1 MTASLLQQSFEP
13 STRLFNL
20 TTGPEAVEYGTMLI
34 THSRCSYAVLLHG
47 RQWKARQLC
56 PLVVAFLCTSWI
68 SRHTL
73 SWALSIFSTLFSS
86 GPKKRVQHHP
96 PLICFNK
103 MWPVN
108 DDFRILMPCPRAMV
122 LLFLV
127 SAQLVG
133 AMACKE
139 DTCHRFFFGLC
150 HIEFGMP

>member
-1 MTASLLQQSFEP
+1 
-13 STRLFNL
+13 
-20 TTGPEAVEYGTMLI
+20 
-34 THSRCSYAVLLHG
+34 
-47 RQWKARQLC
+47 
-56 PLVVAFLCTSWI
+56 
-68 SRHTL
+68 
-73 SWALSIFSTLFSS
+73 
-86 GPKKRVQHHP
+86 
-96 PLICFNK
+96 

-108 DDFRILMPCPRAMV
+108 DDFRILTPCPRAMV